1 MSRKIYCLLLAF
13 VLVLSVSC
21 VAASDANQTAAT
33 LTQADETDGIQKVT
47 YENTISNES
56 TSETNGEQY
65 TMDLKSNIDDYGT
78 LTANV
83 TVNESVKGNITF
95 SINYTGNEIY
105 NQTVAIENGSASFSG
120 YATNASGTYI
130 VTATY
135 TGDAN
140 LTSKTINKILMITRN
155 SPDLEIVSK
164 IINDMGNIQVNIT
177 LNRNA
182 TGNITLAFNDT
193 KKIIEIVNGTA
204 ILENYILEKGNYTMQ
219 AYYDGDRDYF
229 KAVKNDTLKVEKSTT
244 ELRIDSLVSET
255 GMMDIEAFVNEN
267 ATGNITITITNA
279 NGTTI
284 QTTQQTAI
292 NGTVILDPIFVEN
305 NTYIINATYTGDDN
319 YYKATN
325 TTNIEITKK
334 QTNIIITSV
343 KVDDLGNINVI
354 IKIDENATGNITL
367 TFNDTEETLEIIN
380 GTATLE
386 NYRLAKGNYTITA
399 TYPENENY
407 FKGNANEIININ
419 KNTTELTINILV
431 SETGMMDITAY
442 INENATGNITIT
454 ITDANGTT
462 IQTTQQTTING
473 TVIPDPIFVENNTY
487 TINATYTGDN
497 NYYKATNSIN
507 IEITKKQAKLN
518 ITSVKVDDLGNI
530 SVNIT
535 IDENATGNI
544 TLAFNDNEVT
554 IPIANGTATL
564 ENYRLAKGNYTIT
577 ATYPENENYF
587 KAIANETLDVK
598 HTPELSIN
606 VESDEYGVQTVTL
619 TIDENAT
626 GNITLYIIGNTSILD
641 FEKAIENGTVIF
653 NNITLEKDNYTFI
666 AEYEGDDNY
675 YKANATDTFNV
686 TKSVPTLESIA
697 TVYDNVIVV
706 NTNITNTTTGNVTY
720 RFLLNGTEVRKV
732 SIAING
738 TDASYIDTQIFQK
751 GNYTVIIEYPGD
763 ENYYKANTTVN
774 ATIAKNTPE
783 ITINITTDEYGTTT
797 ISANST
803 APGNITIDVFDSTS
817 QVIISENNTYIG
829 QFQKGNYTIIAI
841 YPENDEYFTT
851 AEQKTF
857 EIAKSIANITANT
870 TVTDNIIVIKTEITN
885 TTTGN
890 VTYTFLI
897 NGTVIK
903 QATVAING
911 TDASY
916 TDKILQKGNY
926 TIIVEY
932 PGDEN
937 YYKANTTVNATI
949 AKNTP
954 EITINIT
961 TDEYGTTTIS
971 ANSTAPGNITIDVF
985 DSTSQVIISENNTYI
1000 GQFQKGNYTIIAIY
1014 PENDEYFTTAEQ
1026 KTFEIA
1032 KSIANIT
1039 ANTTVTDNIIVIK
1052 TEITN
1057 TTTGNVTY
1065 TFLINGTVIKQATV
1079 AINGTDASYTDK
1091 ILQKGNYTILIEY
1104 AGDENYYKTNTTL
1117 NATIAKNTPEITIEI
1132 TTDEYGTTTITA
1144 KANVTG
1150 NITLELLNTT
1160 VNNTYTGKIAKGNY
1174 TIVATSPEDEENF
1187 QSVKNATLIISKDIP
1202 AMNAILTMDE
1212 NIVFIETA
1220 MYENATGNV
1229 TYAVYRNGTFI
1240 KEESV
1245 EIINGIA
1252 KFTDRLVKG
1261 QYDFFIEY
1269 QGDDNYF
1276 KANTTLNTSVDKV
1289 MPEINYSV
1297 EINGKNVIIYVNIE
1311 NATGIVEY
1319 SSAIDK
1325 YNKTLSKGSTLFN
1338 GTYPAGNNT
1347 VTLKYYGDDANFKTT
1362 KEIAFFIKQSTTV
1375 KAGSVSVI
1383 YANTTKVTVTL
1394 TGENGPINNA
1404 TVQITFNGKTYKAK
1418 TGSNG
1423 KVTISVSGSV
1433 LPKSYTCTVKF
1444 AGDNTSLASSG
1455 KFKITVKKATPKIVA
1470 SKKTYKVST
1479 KIKKYT
1485 VTLKNHK
1492 NKPIKKNKVSLKVNG
1507 KTYKVTTN
1515 TKGQAIFKITN
1526 LKKSAKFIALIKY
1539 TGNNYYNTVS
1549 KKVILTVKR

>member
-1 MSRKIYCLLLAF
+1 M
-13 VLVLSVSC
+13 
-21 VAASDANQTAAT
+21 
-33 LTQADETDGIQKVT
+33 
-47 YENTISNES
+47 
-56 TSETNGEQY
+56 
-65 TMDLKSNIDDYGT
+65 
-78 LTANV
+78 
-83 TVNESVKGNITF
+83 
-95 SINYTGNEIY
+95 
-105 NQTVAIENGSASFSG
+105 
-120 YATNASGTYI
+120 
-130 VTATY
+130 
-135 TGDAN
+135 
-140 LTSKTINKILMITRN
+140 
-155 SPDLEIVSK
+155 
-164 IINDMGNIQVNIT
+164 
-177 LNRNA
+177 
-182 TGNITLAFNDT
+182 
-193 KKIIEIVNGTA
+193 
-204 ILENYILEKGNYTMQ
+204 
-219 AYYDGDRDYF
+219 
-229 KAVKNDTLKVEKSTT
+229 
-244 ELRIDSLVSET
+244 
-255 GMMDIEAFVNEN
+255 
-267 ATGNITITITNA
+267 
-279 NGTTI
+279 
-284 QTTQQTAI
+284 
-292 NGTVILDPIFVEN
+292 
-305 NTYIINATYTGDDN
+305 
-319 YYKATN
+319 
-325 TTNIEITKK
+325 
-334 QTNIIITSV
+334 
-343 KVDDLGNINVI
+343 
-354 IKIDENATGNITL
+354 
-367 TFNDTEETLEIIN
+367 
-380 GTATLE
+380 
-386 NYRLAKGNYTITA
+386 
-399 TYPENENY
+399 
-407 FKGNANEIININ
+407 
-419 KNTTELTINILV
+419 
-431 SETGMMDITAY
+431 
-442 INENATGNITIT
+442 
-454 ITDANGTT
+454 
-462 IQTTQQTTING
+462 
-473 TVIPDPIFVENNTY
+473 
-487 TINATYTGDN
+487 
-497 NYYKATNSIN
+497 
-507 IEITKKQAKLN
+507 
-518 ITSVKVDDLGNI
+518 
-530 SVNIT
+530 
-535 IDENATGNI
+535 
-544 TLAFNDNEVT
+544 
-554 IPIANGTATL
+554 
-564 ENYRLAKGNYTIT
+564 
-577 ATYPENENYF
+577 
-587 KAIANETLDVK
+587 DVK

-720 RFLLNGTEVRKV
+720 TFLLNGTEVRKV

-738 TDASYIDTQIFQK
+738 TDASYTDKILQK
-751 GNYTVIIEYPGD
+751 GNYTVIVEYPGD
-763 ENYYKANTTVN
+763 ENYYKTNTTVN

-803 APGNITIDVFDSTS
+803 APGNITIDVLDSTS

-829 QFQKGNYTIIAI
+829 QFEKGNYTIMAT
-841 YPENDEYFTT
+841 YEENDEYFS
-851 AEQKTF
+851 AVEFNEF
-857 EIAKSIANITANT
+857 EIAKSIANITANA

-903 QATVAING
+903 QATVAINE

-926 TIIVEY
+926 TILIEY
-932 PGDEN
+932 TGDEN
-937 YYKANTTVNATI
+937 YYKANATVNATI

-954 EITINIT
+954 QITIEIT

-971 ANSTAPGNITIDVF
+971 ANSTAPGNITIDVL

-1000 GQFQKGNYTIIAIY
+1000 GQFEKGNYTIMATY
-1014 PENDEYFTTAEQ
+1014 EENDEYFSAVEFNE
-1026 KTFEIA
+1026 FEIA

-1039 ANTTVTDNIIVIK
+1039 ANATVTDNIIVIK

-1079 AINGTDASYTDK
+1079 AINETDASYTDK

-1104 AGDENYYKTNTTL
+1104 TGDENYYKANATV
-1117 NATIAKNTPEITIEI
+1117 NATIAKNTPQITIEI

-1212 NIVFIETA
+1212 NILFIETA

-1289 MPEINYSV
+1289 MPEIDYSI

-1319 SSAIDK
+1319 SSAIDN

-1347 VTLKYYGDDANFKTT
+1347 VILKYYGDDANFKTT

-1383 YANTTKVTVTL
+1383 YANVANVTVTL
-1394 TGENGPINNA
+1394 TGENGPIDNA

-1433 LPKSYTCTVKF
+1433 LPKAYTCTVKF

-1479 KIKKYT
+1479 KVKKYT

-1492 NKPIKKNKVSLKVNG
+1492 NKPIKKTKVSLKVNG
-1507 KTYKVTTN
+1507 KTYKVVTN

-1539 TGNNYYNTVS
+1539 AGNKYYNAVS

>member
-21 VAASDANQTAAT
+21 VAASDANQTADT

-255 GMMDIEAFVNEN
+255 GMIDIEAFVNEN

-305 NTYIINATYTGDDN
+305 NTYTINATYTGDNN

-325 TTNIEITKK
+325 SINIEITKK
-334 QTNIIITSV
+334 QAKLNITSV
-343 KVDDLGNINVI
+343 KVDDLGNISVNI
-354 IKIDENATGNITL
+354 TIDENATGNITL
-367 TFNDTEETLEIIN
+367 AFNDNEVTIPIAN

-606 VESDEYGVQTVTL
+606 VESVEYRVQTVTL

-720 RFLLNGTEVRKV
+720 TFRINGTVIKQATV
-732 SIAING
+732 AING
-738 TDASYIDTQIFQK
+738 TDASYTDKILQK
-751 GNYTVIIEYPGD
+751 GNYTILIEYPGD
-763 ENYYKANTTVN
+763 ENYYKTNTTLN

-803 APGNITIDVFDSTS
+803 APGNITIDVLDSTS

-829 QFQKGNYTIIAI
+829 QFQKGNYTIMAT
-841 YPENDEYFTT
+841 YEENDEYFSA
-851 AEQKTF
+851 AEFNEF
-857 EIAKSIANITANT
+857 EIAKSIANITANS

-890 VTYTFLI
+890 VTYTFR
-897 NGTVIK
+897 
-903 QATVAING
+903 
-911 TDASY
+911 
-916 TDKILQKGNY
+916 
-926 TIIVEY
+926 
-932 PGDEN
+932 
-937 YYKANTTVNATI
+937 
-949 AKNTP
+949 
-954 EITINIT
+954 
-961 TDEYGTTTIS
+961 
-971 ANSTAPGNITIDVF
+971 
-985 DSTSQVIISENNTYI
+985 
-1000 GQFQKGNYTIIAIY
+1000 
-1014 PENDEYFTTAEQ
+1014 
-1026 KTFEIA
+1026 
-1032 KSIANIT
+1032 
-1039 ANTTVTDNIIVIK
+1039 
-1052 TEITN
+1052 
-1057 TTTGNVTY
+1057 
-1065 TFLINGTVIKQATV
+1065 INGTVIKQATV

-1104 AGDENYYKTNTTL
+1104 PGDENYYKTNTTL

-1229 TYAVYRNGTFI
+1229 TYAAYRNGTFI

-1269 QGDDNYF
+1269 QGDNNYF

-1383 YANTTKVTVTL
+1383 YANTAKVTVTL

>member
-407 FKGNANEIININ
+407 FK
-419 KNTTELTINILV
+419 
-431 SETGMMDITAY
+431 
-442 INENATGNITIT
+442 
-454 ITDANGTT
+454 
-462 IQTTQQTTING
+462 
-473 TVIPDPIFVENNTY
+473 
-487 TINATYTGDN
+487 
-497 NYYKATNSIN
+497 
-507 IEITKKQAKLN
+507 
-518 ITSVKVDDLGNI
+518 
-530 SVNIT
+530 
-535 IDENATGNI
+535 
-544 TLAFNDNEVT
+544 
-554 IPIANGTATL
+554 
-564 ENYRLAKGNYTIT
+564 
-577 ATYPENENYF
+577 
-587 KAIANETLDVK
+587 AIANETLDVK

-829 QFQKGNYTIIAI
+829 QFQKGNYTIMAT
-841 YPENDEYFTT
+841 YEENDEYFSA
-851 AEQKTF
+851 AEFNEF
-857 EIAKSIANITANT
+857 EIAKSIANITAN
-870 TVTDNIIVIKTEITN
+870 
-885 TTTGN
+885 
-890 VTYTFLI
+890 
-897 NGTVIK
+897 
-903 QATVAING
+903 
-911 TDASY
+911 S
-916 TDKILQKGNY
+916 
-926 TIIVEY
+926 
-932 PGDEN
+932 
-937 YYKANTTVNATI
+937 
-949 AKNTP
+949 
-954 EITINIT
+954 
-961 TDEYGTTTIS
+961 
-971 ANSTAPGNITIDVF
+971 
-985 DSTSQVIISENNTYI
+985 
-1000 GQFQKGNYTIIAIY
+1000 
-1014 PENDEYFTTAEQ
+1014 
-1026 KTFEIA
+1026 
-1032 KSIANIT
+1032 
-1039 ANTTVTDNIIVIK
+1039 TVTDNIIVIK

>member
-21 VAASDANQTAAT
+21 VAASDANQTADT

-255 GMMDIEAFVNEN
+255 GMIDIEAFVNEN

-305 NTYIINATYTGDDN
+305 NTYTINATYTGDNN

-325 TTNIEITKK
+325 SINIEITKK
-334 QTNIIITSV
+334 QAKLNITSV
-343 KVDDLGNINVI
+343 KVDDLGNISVNI
-354 IKIDENATGNITL
+354 TIDENATGNITL
-367 TFNDTEETLEIIN
+367 AFNDNEVTIPIAN

-606 VESDEYGVQTVTL
+606 VESVEYRVQTVTL

-803 APGNITIDVFDSTS
+803 APGNITIDVLDSTS

-841 YPENDEYFTT
+841 YPENDEYFAT

-857 EIAKSIANITANT
+857 EIAKSIANITAN
-870 TVTDNIIVIKTEITN
+870 
-885 TTTGN
+885 
-890 VTYTFLI
+890 
-897 NGTVIK
+897 
-903 QATVAING
+903 A
-911 TDASY
+911 
-916 TDKILQKGNY
+916 
-926 TIIVEY
+926 
-932 PGDEN
+932 
-937 YYKANTTVNATI
+937 
-949 AKNTP
+949 
-954 EITINIT
+954 
-961 TDEYGTTTIS
+961 
-971 ANSTAPGNITIDVF
+971 
-985 DSTSQVIISENNTYI
+985 
-1000 GQFQKGNYTIIAIY
+1000 
-1014 PENDEYFTTAEQ
+1014 
-1026 KTFEIA
+1026 
-1032 KSIANIT
+1032 
-1039 ANTTVTDNIIVIK
+1039 TVTDNIIVIK

-1229 TYAVYRNGTFI
+1229 TYAAYRNGTFI

-1269 QGDDNYF
+1269 QGDNNYF

-1383 YANTTKVTVTL
+1383 YANTAKVTVTL

>member
-21 VAASDANQTAAT
+21 VAASDANQTADT

-65 TMDLKSNIDDYGT
+65 TMDLKNNIDDYGT

-95 SINYTGNEIY
+95 SINYTEKEIY

-120 YATNASGTYI
+120 YTINASGTYI

-135 TGDAN
+135 AGDAN
-140 LTSKTINKILMITRN
+140 LTSKTINKLLNITRN

-204 ILENYILEKGNYTMQ
+204 ILENYILEKGNYTIQ

-229 KAVKNDTLKVEKSTT
+229 KAVKNDTLNVEKSIT

-255 GMMDIEAFVNEN
+255 GMMDIGAFVNEN
-267 ATGNITITITNA
+267 ATGNITITITDA

-292 NGTVILDPIFVEN
+292 NGTVTLDPIFVEN
-305 NTYIINATYTGDDN
+305 NTYTINATYTGDDN

-325 TTNIEITKK
+325 TTNIKITKK
-334 QTNIIITSV
+334 QTNLYINTV

-367 TFNDTEETLEIIN
+367 AFNDTEETLEIIN

-407 FKGNANEIININ
+407 FKGIANEIININ

-431 SETGMMDITAY
+431 SETGMMDIEAFV
-442 INENATGNITIT
+442 NENATGNITIT

-462 IQTTQQTTING
+462 IQTTQQTAING
-473 TVIPDPIFVENNTY
+473 TVILDPIFVENNTY
-487 TINATYTGDN
+487 TINAIYTGDD
-497 NYYKATNSIN
+497 NYYKATNTVN

-518 ITSVKVDDLGNI
+518 ITSVKVDNLGNI

-544 TLAFNDNEVT
+544 TLTFNDTEVT

-564 ENYRLAKGNYTIT
+564 ENYRLAKGNYTII

-697 TVYDNVIVV
+697 TIYNNVIVV

-751 GNYTVIIEYPGD
+751 GNYTV
-763 ENYYKANTTVN
+763 
-774 ATIAKNTPE
+774 
-783 ITINITTDEYGTTT
+783 
-797 ISANST
+797 
-803 APGNITIDVFDSTS
+803 
-817 QVIISENNTYIG
+817 
-829 QFQKGNYTIIAI
+829 
-841 YPENDEYFTT
+841 
-851 AEQKTF
+851 
-857 EIAKSIANITANT
+857 
-870 TVTDNIIVIKTEITN
+870 
-885 TTTGN
+885 
-890 VTYTFLI
+890 
-897 NGTVIK
+897 
-903 QATVAING
+903 
-911 TDASY
+911 
-916 TDKILQKGNY
+916 
-926 TIIVEY
+926 IVEY

-985 DSTSQVIISENNTYI
+985 DSESQVLISENNTHI
-1000 GQFQKGNYTIIAIY
+1000 GQFQKGNYTIMATY
-1014 PENDEYFTTAEQ
+1014 EENDEYFSAVEFNE
-1026 KTFEIA
+1026 FEIA

-1039 ANTTVTDNIIVIK
+1039 ANATVTDNIIVIK

-1104 AGDENYYKTNTTL
+1104 TGDENYYKANATV
-1117 NATIAKNTPEITIEI
+1117 NATIAKNTPQITINI

-1212 NIVFIETA
+1212 NILFIETA

-1289 MPEINYSV
+1289 MPEIDYSI

-1319 SSAIDK
+1319 SSAIDN

-1347 VTLKYYGDDANFKTT
+1347 VILKYYGDDANFKTT

-1383 YANTTKVTVTL
+1383 YANVANVTVTL

-1433 LPKSYTCTVKF
+1433 LPKAYTCTVKF

-1479 KIKKYT
+1479 KVKKYT

-1492 NKPIKKNKVSLKVNG
+1492 NNPIKKTKVSLKVNG
-1507 KTYKVTTN
+1507 KTYKVVTN

-1539 TGNNYYNTVS
+1539 AGNKYYNAVS

>member
-407 FKGNANEIININ
+407 FKGIANEIININ

-431 SETGMMDITAY
+431 SETGMMDIEAFV
-442 INENATGNITIT
+442 NENATGNITIT

-462 IQTTQQTTING
+462 IQTTQQTAING
-473 TVIPDPIFVENNTY
+473 TVTLDPIFVENNTY
-487 TINATYTGDN
+487 TINAIYTGDD
-497 NYYKATNSIN
+497 NYYKATNTTN
-507 IEITKKQAKLN
+507 IKITKKQAKLN

-577 ATYPENENYF
+577 ATYLENENYF

-903 QATVAING
+903 QATVAIN
-911 TDASY
+911 
-916 TDKILQKGNY
+916 
-926 TIIVEY
+926 E
-932 PGDEN
+932 
-937 YYKANTTVNATI
+937 
-949 AKNTP
+949 
-954 EITINIT
+954 
-961 TDEYGTTTIS
+961 
-971 ANSTAPGNITIDVF
+971 
-985 DSTSQVIISENNTYI
+985 
-1000 GQFQKGNYTIIAIY
+1000 
-1014 PENDEYFTTAEQ
+1014 
-1026 KTFEIA
+1026 
-1032 KSIANIT
+1032 
-1039 ANTTVTDNIIVIK
+1039 
-1052 TEITN
+1052 
-1057 TTTGNVTY
+1057 
-1065 TFLINGTVIKQATV
+1065 
-1079 AINGTDASYTDK
+1079 TDASYTDK

-1104 AGDENYYKTNTTL
+1104 TGDENYYKANATV
-1117 NATIAKNTPEITIEI
+1117 NATIAKNTPQITIEI

>member
-21 VAASDANQTAAT
+21 VAASDANQTADT

-255 GMMDIEAFVNEN
+255 GMMDIEAFINEN

-284 QTTQQTAI
+284 QTTQQTTI

-305 NTYIINATYTGDDN
+305 NTYTINATYTGDNN

-454 ITDANGTT
+454 ITNANGTT

-564 ENYRLAKGNYTIT
+564 KNYRLAKGNYTIT

-763 ENYYKANTTVN
+763 ENYYKTNTTLN
-774 ATIAKNTPE
+774 ATIAKNTPK
-783 ITINITTDEYGTTT
+783 ITINITTDEYGTT

-829 QFQKGNYTIIAI
+829 QFQKGNYTIMAT
-841 YPENDEYFTT
+841 YEENDEYFSA
-851 AEQKTF
+851 AEFNEF
-857 EIAKSIANITANT
+857 EIAKSIANITAN
-870 TVTDNIIVIKTEITN
+870 
-885 TTTGN
+885 
-890 VTYTFLI
+890 
-897 NGTVIK
+897 
-903 QATVAING
+903 
-911 TDASY
+911 S
-916 TDKILQKGNY
+916 
-926 TIIVEY
+926 
-932 PGDEN
+932 
-937 YYKANTTVNATI
+937 
-949 AKNTP
+949 
-954 EITINIT
+954 
-961 TDEYGTTTIS
+961 
-971 ANSTAPGNITIDVF
+971 
-985 DSTSQVIISENNTYI
+985 
-1000 GQFQKGNYTIIAIY
+1000 
-1014 PENDEYFTTAEQ
+1014 
-1026 KTFEIA
+1026 
-1032 KSIANIT
+1032 
-1039 ANTTVTDNIIVIK
+1039 TVTDNIIVIK

-1117 NATIAKNTPEITIEI
+1117 NATIAKNTPKITINI
-1132 TTDEYGTTTITA
+1132 TTDEYGT
-1144 KANVTG
+1144 
-1150 NITLELLNTT
+1150 E
-1160 VNNTYTGKIAKGNY
+1160 
-1174 TIVATSPEDEENF
+1174 TSHWNC
-1187 QSVKNATLIISKDIP
+1187 
-1202 AMNAILTMDE
+1202 
-1212 NIVFIETA
+1212 
-1220 MYENATGNV
+1220 
-1229 TYAVYRNGTFI
+1229 
-1240 KEESV
+1240 
-1245 EIINGIA
+1245 
-1252 KFTDRLVKG
+1252 
-1261 QYDFFIEY
+1261 
-1269 QGDDNYF
+1269 
-1276 KANTTLNTSVDKV
+1276 
-1289 MPEINYSV
+1289 
-1297 EINGKNVIIYVNIE
+1297 
-1311 NATGIVEY
+1311 
-1319 SSAIDK
+1319 
-1325 YNKTLSKGSTLFN
+1325 STL
-1338 GTYPAGNNT
+1338 P
-1347 VTLKYYGDDANFKTT
+1347 
-1362 KEIAFFIKQSTTV
+1362 
-1375 KAGSVSVI
+1375 
-1383 YANTTKVTVTL
+1383 
-1394 TGENGPINNA
+1394 
-1404 TVQITFNGKTYKAK
+1404 
-1418 TGSNG
+1418 
-1423 KVTISVSGSV
+1423 
-1433 LPKSYTCTVKF
+1433 
-1444 AGDNTSLASSG
+1444 
-1455 KFKITVKKATPKIVA
+1455 
-1470 SKKTYKVST
+1470 
-1479 KIKKYT
+1479 
-1485 VTLKNHK
+1485 
-1492 NKPIKKNKVSLKVNG
+1492 
-1507 KTYKVTTN
+1507 
-1515 TKGQAIFKITN
+1515 
-1526 LKKSAKFIALIKY
+1526 
-1539 TGNNYYNTVS
+1539 
-1549 KKVILTVKR
+1549 

>member
-21 VAASDANQTAAT
+21 VAASDANQTADT

-78 LTANV
+78 LTGNV

-95 SINYTGNEIY
+95 SINDTEKEIY

-120 YATNASGTYI
+120 YAINASGKYI

-140 LTSKTINKILMITRN
+140 LTSKTINKLLMITRN

-204 ILENYILEKGNYTMQ
+204 ILENYILEKGNYTIQ

-229 KAVKNDTLKVEKSTT
+229 KAVKNDTLNVEKSIT

-255 GMMDIEAFVNEN
+255 GMMDIGAFVNEN
-267 ATGNITITITNA
+267 ATGNITITITDA

-305 NTYIINATYTGDDN
+305 NTYTINATYTGDDN

-325 TTNIEITKK
+325 TTNIKITKK
-334 QTNIIITSV
+334 QTNLYINTV

-367 TFNDTEETLEIIN
+367 AFNDTEETLEIIN

-407 FKGNANEIININ
+407 FKGIANEIININ

-431 SETGMMDITAY
+431 SETGMMDIEAFV
-442 INENATGNITIT
+442 NENATGNITIT

-462 IQTTQQTTING
+462 IQTTQQTAING
-473 TVIPDPIFVENNTY
+473 TVTLDPIFVENNTY
-487 TINATYTGDN
+487 TINAIYTGDD
-497 NYYKATNSIN
+497 NYYKATNTTN
-507 IEITKKQAKLN
+507 IKITKKQAKLN

-577 ATYPENENYF
+577 ATYLENENYF

-738 TDASYIDTQIFQK
+738 TDASYTDKILQK
-751 GNYTVIIEYPGD
+751 GNYTVIVEYPGD
-763 ENYYKANTTVN
+763 ENYYKTNTTVN

-803 APGNITIDVFDSTS
+803 APGNITIDVFDSES
-817 QVIISENNTYIG
+817 QVLISENNTYIG
-829 QFQKGNYTIIAI
+829 QFEKGNYTIMAT
-841 YPENDEYFTT
+841 YEENDEYFS
-851 AEQKTF
+851 AVEFNEF
-857 EIAKSIANITANT
+857 EIAKSIANITANA

-903 QATVAING
+903 QATVAIN
-911 TDASY
+911 
-916 TDKILQKGNY
+916 
-926 TIIVEY
+926 E
-932 PGDEN
+932 
-937 YYKANTTVNATI
+937 
-949 AKNTP
+949 
-954 EITINIT
+954 
-961 TDEYGTTTIS
+961 
-971 ANSTAPGNITIDVF
+971 
-985 DSTSQVIISENNTYI
+985 
-1000 GQFQKGNYTIIAIY
+1000 
-1014 PENDEYFTTAEQ
+1014 
-1026 KTFEIA
+1026 
-1032 KSIANIT
+1032 
-1039 ANTTVTDNIIVIK
+1039 
-1052 TEITN
+1052 
-1057 TTTGNVTY
+1057 
-1065 TFLINGTVIKQATV
+1065 
-1079 AINGTDASYTDK
+1079 TDASYTDK

-1104 AGDENYYKTNTTL
+1104 TGDENYYKANATV
-1117 NATIAKNTPEITIEI
+1117 NATIAKNTPQITIEI

-1212 NIVFIETA
+1212 NILFIETA

-1289 MPEINYSV
+1289 MPEIDYSI

-1319 SSAIDK
+1319 SSAIDN

-1347 VTLKYYGDDANFKTT
+1347 VILKYYGDDANFKTT

-1383 YANTTKVTVTL
+1383 YANVANVTVTL
-1394 TGENGPINNA
+1394 TGENGPIDNA

-1433 LPKSYTCTVKF
+1433 LPKAYTCTVKF

-1479 KIKKYT
+1479 KVKKYT

-1492 NKPIKKNKVSLKVNG
+1492 NKPIKKTKVSLKVNG
-1507 KTYKVTTN
+1507 KTYKVVTN

-1539 TGNNYYNTVS
+1539 AGNKYYNAVS

>member
-1 MSRKIYCLLLAF
+1 MSRKIYCLLIAF
-13 VLVLSVSC
+13 ILVLSVSC
-21 VAASDANQTAAT
+21 VAASDANQTADT
-33 LTQADETDGIQKVT
+33 LTQTDEIDGIQKVT
-47 YENTISNES
+47 NENTISNES

-78 LTANV
+78 LTGNV

-95 SINYTGNEIY
+95 SINYTEKEIY

-120 YATNASGTYI
+120 YTINASGTYI

-135 TGDAN
+135 AGDAN
-140 LTSKTINKILMITRN
+140 LTSKTINKLLMITRN

-182 TGNITLAFNDT
+182 TGNITLTFNDT

-204 ILENYILEKGNYTMQ
+204 ILENYILEKGNYTIQ

-229 KAVKNDTLKVEKSTT
+229 KAVKNDTLNVEKSTT

-255 GMMDIEAFVNEN
+255 GMMDITAFV
-267 ATGNITITITNA
+267 
-279 NGTTI
+279 
-284 QTTQQTAI
+284 
-292 NGTVILDPIFVEN
+292 
-305 NTYIINATYTGDDN
+305 
-319 YYKATN
+319 
-325 TTNIEITKK
+325 
-334 QTNIIITSV
+334 
-343 KVDDLGNINVI
+343 
-354 IKIDENATGNITL
+354 
-367 TFNDTEETLEIIN
+367 
-380 GTATLE
+380 
-386 NYRLAKGNYTITA
+386 
-399 TYPENENY
+399 
-407 FKGNANEIININ
+407 
-419 KNTTELTINILV
+419 
-431 SETGMMDITAY
+431 
-442 INENATGNITIT
+442 NENATGNITIT

-462 IQTTQQTTING
+462 IQTTQQTAING
-473 TVIPDPIFVENNTY
+473 TVTLDPIFVENNTY
-487 TINATYTGDN
+487 TINATYTGDD
-497 NYYKATNSIN
+497 NYYKATNTTN
-507 IEITKKQAKLN
+507 IKITKKQAKLN

-544 TLAFNDNEVT
+544 TLAFNDTEET
-554 IPIANGTATL
+554 LEIINGTATL

-598 HTPELSIN
+598 HTPELNIN

-626 GNITLYIIGNTSILD
+626 GNITLYIIGNTSSLY

-675 YKANATDTFNV
+675 YKANATDPFNV

-720 RFLLNGTEVRKV
+720 TFLLNGTEVRKV
-732 SIAING
+732 SI
-738 TDASYIDTQIFQK
+738 
-751 GNYTVIIEYPGD
+751 
-763 ENYYKANTTVN
+763 
-774 ATIAKNTPE
+774 
-783 ITINITTDEYGTTT
+783 
-797 ISANST
+797 
-803 APGNITIDVFDSTS
+803 
-817 QVIISENNTYIG
+817 
-829 QFQKGNYTIIAI
+829 
-841 YPENDEYFTT
+841 
-851 AEQKTF
+851 
-857 EIAKSIANITANT
+857 
-870 TVTDNIIVIKTEITN
+870 
-885 TTTGN
+885 
-890 VTYTFLI
+890 
-897 NGTVIK
+897 
-903 QATVAING
+903 
-911 TDASY
+911 
-916 TDKILQKGNY
+916 
-926 TIIVEY
+926 
-932 PGDEN
+932 
-937 YYKANTTVNATI
+937 
-949 AKNTP
+949 
-954 EITINIT
+954 
-961 TDEYGTTTIS
+961 
-971 ANSTAPGNITIDVF
+971 
-985 DSTSQVIISENNTYI
+985 
-1000 GQFQKGNYTIIAIY
+1000 
-1014 PENDEYFTTAEQ
+1014 
-1026 KTFEIA
+1026 
-1032 KSIANIT
+1032 
-1039 ANTTVTDNIIVIK
+1039 
-1052 TEITN
+1052 
-1057 TTTGNVTY
+1057 
-1065 TFLINGTVIKQATV
+1065 

-1104 AGDENYYKTNTTL
+1104 TGDENYYKTNTTL

-1212 NIVFIETA
+1212 NILFIETA

-1229 TYAVYRNGTFI
+1229 TYTVYRNGTFI

-1289 MPEINYSV
+1289 MPEIDYSI

-1319 SSAIDK
+1319 SSAIDN

-1347 VTLKYYGDDANFKTT
+1347 VILKYYGDDANFKTT

-1394 TGENGPINNA
+1394 TGENGPIDNA

-1433 LPKSYTCTVKF
+1433 LPKAYTCTVKF

-1479 KIKKYT
+1479 KVKKYT

-1492 NKPIKKNKVSLKVNG
+1492 NKPIKKTKVSLKVNG
-1507 KTYKVTTN
+1507 KTYKVVTN

-1539 TGNNYYNTVS
+1539 AGNKYYNAVS

>member
-21 VAASDANQTAAT
+21 VAASDANQTADT

-803 APGNITIDVFDSTS
+803 APGNITIDVLDSTS

-829 QFQKGNYTIIAI
+829 QFQKGNYTIMAT
-841 YPENDEYFTT
+841 YEENDEYFSA
-851 AEQKTF
+851 AEFNEF
-857 EIAKSIANITANT
+857 EIAKSIANITAN
-870 TVTDNIIVIKTEITN
+870 
-885 TTTGN
+885 
-890 VTYTFLI
+890 
-897 NGTVIK
+897 
-903 QATVAING
+903 A
-911 TDASY
+911 
-916 TDKILQKGNY
+916 
-926 TIIVEY
+926 
-932 PGDEN
+932 
-937 YYKANTTVNATI
+937 
-949 AKNTP
+949 
-954 EITINIT
+954 
-961 TDEYGTTTIS
+961 
-971 ANSTAPGNITIDVF
+971 
-985 DSTSQVIISENNTYI
+985 
-1000 GQFQKGNYTIIAIY
+1000 
-1014 PENDEYFTTAEQ
+1014 
-1026 KTFEIA
+1026 
-1032 KSIANIT
+1032 
-1039 ANTTVTDNIIVIK
+1039 TVTDNIIVIK

>member
-1 MSRKIYCLLLAF
+1 M
-13 VLVLSVSC
+13 
-21 VAASDANQTAAT
+21 QTE
-33 LTQADETDGIQKVT
+33 QQSKPHNKPQSTD
-47 YENTISNES
+47 N
-56 TSETNGEQY
+56 
-65 TMDLKSNIDDYGT
+65 
-78 LTANV
+78 
-83 TVNESVKGNITF
+83 
-95 SINYTGNEIY
+95 
-105 NQTVAIENGSASFSG
+105 
-120 YATNASGTYI
+120 
-130 VTATY
+130 TY
-135 TGDAN
+135 T
-140 LTSKTINKILMITRN
+140 
-155 SPDLEIVSK
+155 
-164 IINDMGNIQVNIT
+164 
-177 LNRNA
+177 
-182 TGNITLAFNDT
+182 
-193 KKIIEIVNGTA
+193 
-204 ILENYILEKGNYTMQ
+204 
-219 AYYDGDRDYF
+219 
-229 KAVKNDTLKVEKSTT
+229 
-244 ELRIDSLVSET
+244 
-255 GMMDIEAFVNEN
+255 
-267 ATGNITITITNA
+267 
-279 NGTTI
+279 
-284 QTTQQTAI
+284 
-292 NGTVILDPIFVEN
+292 
-305 NTYIINATYTGDDN
+305 INAIYTGDDN

-325 TTNIEITKK
+325 T
-334 QTNIIITSV
+334 V
-343 KVDDLGNINVI
+343 
-354 IKIDENATGNITL
+354 
-367 TFNDTEETLEIIN
+367 
-380 GTATLE
+380 
-386 NYRLAKGNYTITA
+386 
-399 TYPENENY
+399 
-407 FKGNANEIININ
+407 
-419 KNTTELTINILV
+419 
-431 SETGMMDITAY
+431 
-442 INENATGNITIT
+442 
-454 ITDANGTT
+454 
-462 IQTTQQTTING
+462 
-473 TVIPDPIFVENNTY
+473 
-487 TINATYTGDN
+487 
-497 NYYKATNSIN
+497 N

-518 ITSVKVDDLGNI
+518 ITSVKVDNLGNI

-544 TLAFNDNEVT
+544 TLTFNDTEVT

-564 ENYRLAKGNYTIT
+564 ENYRLAKGNYTII

-697 TVYDNVIVV
+697 TIYNNVIVV

-751 GNYTVIIEYPGD
+751 GNYTV
-763 ENYYKANTTVN
+763 
-774 ATIAKNTPE
+774 
-783 ITINITTDEYGTTT
+783 
-797 ISANST
+797 
-803 APGNITIDVFDSTS
+803 
-817 QVIISENNTYIG
+817 
-829 QFQKGNYTIIAI
+829 
-841 YPENDEYFTT
+841 
-851 AEQKTF
+851 
-857 EIAKSIANITANT
+857 
-870 TVTDNIIVIKTEITN
+870 
-885 TTTGN
+885 
-890 VTYTFLI
+890 
-897 NGTVIK
+897 
-903 QATVAING
+903 
-911 TDASY
+911 
-916 TDKILQKGNY
+916 
-926 TIIVEY
+926 IVEY

-985 DSTSQVIISENNTYI
+985 DSESQVLISENNTHI
-1000 GQFQKGNYTIIAIY
+1000 GQFQKGNYTIMATY
-1014 PENDEYFTTAEQ
+1014 EENDEYFSAVEFNE
-1026 KTFEIA
+1026 FEIA

-1039 ANTTVTDNIIVIK
+1039 ANATVTDNIIVIK

-1104 AGDENYYKTNTTL
+1104 TGDENYYKANATV
-1117 NATIAKNTPEITIEI
+1117 NATIAKNTPQITINI

-1212 NIVFIETA
+1212 NILFIETA

-1289 MPEINYSV
+1289 MPEIDYSI

-1319 SSAIDK
+1319 SSAIDN

-1347 VTLKYYGDDANFKTT
+1347 VILKYYGDDANFKTT

-1383 YANTTKVTVTL
+1383 YANVANVTVTL

-1433 LPKSYTCTVKF
+1433 LPKAYTCTVKF

-1479 KIKKYT
+1479 KVKKYT

-1492 NKPIKKNKVSLKVNG
+1492 NNPIKKTKVSLKVNG
-1507 KTYKVTTN
+1507 KTYKVVTN

-1539 TGNNYYNTVS
+1539 AGNKYYNAVS

>member
-21 VAASDANQTAAT
+21 VAASDANQTADT

-255 GMMDIEAFVNEN
+255 GMMDIEAFINEN

-284 QTTQQTAI
+284 QTTQQTTI

-305 NTYIINATYTGDDN
+305 NTYTINATYTGDNN

-454 ITDANGTT
+454 ITNANGTT

-473 TVIPDPIFVENNTY
+473 TVILDPIFVENNTY

-497 NYYKATNSIN
+497 NYYKATNTTN
-507 IEITKKQAKLN
+507 IEITKKQTN
-518 ITSVKVDDLGNI
+518 IIITSVKVDDLGNI
-530 SVNIT
+530 NVIIK

-544 TLAFNDNEVT
+544 TLTFNDTEET
-554 IPIANGTATL
+554 LEIINGTATL

-763 ENYYKANTTVN
+763 ENYYKTNTTLN
-774 ATIAKNTPE
+774 ATIAKNTPK

-829 QFQKGNYTIIAI
+829 QFQKGNYTIMAT
-841 YPENDEYFTT
+841 YEENDEYFSA
-851 AEQKTF
+851 AEFNEF
-857 EIAKSIANITANT
+857 EIAKSIANITAN
-870 TVTDNIIVIKTEITN
+870 
-885 TTTGN
+885 
-890 VTYTFLI
+890 
-897 NGTVIK
+897 
-903 QATVAING
+903 
-911 TDASY
+911 S
-916 TDKILQKGNY
+916 
-926 TIIVEY
+926 
-932 PGDEN
+932 
-937 YYKANTTVNATI
+937 
-949 AKNTP
+949 
-954 EITINIT
+954 
-961 TDEYGTTTIS
+961 
-971 ANSTAPGNITIDVF
+971 
-985 DSTSQVIISENNTYI
+985 
-1000 GQFQKGNYTIIAIY
+1000 
-1014 PENDEYFTTAEQ
+1014 
-1026 KTFEIA
+1026 
-1032 KSIANIT
+1032 
-1039 ANTTVTDNIIVIK
+1039 TVTDNIIVIK

-1117 NATIAKNTPEITIEI
+1117 NATIAKNTPKITINI

-1174 TIVATSPEDEENF
+1174 TIVATSPEDEENLKKK
-1187 QSVKNATLIISKDIP
+1187 KNATLIISKDIP

-1383 YANTTKVTVTL
+1383 YANTAKVTVTL

>member
-33 LTQADETDGIQKVT
+33 LTQADETKKKKKVT

-95 SINYTGNEIY
+95 SINDTEKEIY

-120 YATNASGTYI
+120 YAINASGKYI

-135 TGDAN
+135 AGDAN
-140 LTSKTINKILMITRN
+140 LTSKTINKLLNITRN

-774 ATIAKNTPE
+774 ATIAKNTPQ

-803 APGNITIDVFDSTS
+803 APGNIIIDVLDSTS

-829 QFQKGNYTIIAI
+829 QFQKGNYTIMAT
-841 YPENDEYFTT
+841 YEENDEYFSA
-851 AEQKTF
+851 AEFNEF
-857 EIAKSIANITANT
+857 EIAKSIANITANS

-903 QATVAING
+903 QATVAIN
-911 TDASY
+911 
-916 TDKILQKGNY
+916 
-926 TIIVEY
+926 E
-932 PGDEN
+932 
-937 YYKANTTVNATI
+937 
-949 AKNTP
+949 
-954 EITINIT
+954 
-961 TDEYGTTTIS
+961 
-971 ANSTAPGNITIDVF
+971 
-985 DSTSQVIISENNTYI
+985 
-1000 GQFQKGNYTIIAIY
+1000 
-1014 PENDEYFTTAEQ
+1014 
-1026 KTFEIA
+1026 
-1032 KSIANIT
+1032 
-1039 ANTTVTDNIIVIK
+1039 
-1052 TEITN
+1052 
-1057 TTTGNVTY
+1057 
-1065 TFLINGTVIKQATV
+1065 
-1079 AINGTDASYTDK
+1079 TDASYTDK

-1104 AGDENYYKTNTTL
+1104 TGDENYYKTNTTL

-1269 QGDDNYF
+1269 QGDNNYF

>member
-292 NGTVILDPIFVEN
+292 NGTVIL
-305 NTYIINATYTGDDN
+305 
-319 YYKATN
+319 
-325 TTNIEITKK
+325 
-334 QTNIIITSV
+334 
-343 KVDDLGNINVI
+343 
-354 IKIDENATGNITL
+354 
-367 TFNDTEETLEIIN
+367 
-380 GTATLE
+380 
-386 NYRLAKGNYTITA
+386 
-399 TYPENENY
+399 
-407 FKGNANEIININ
+407 
-419 KNTTELTINILV
+419 
-431 SETGMMDITAY
+431 
-442 INENATGNITIT
+442 
-454 ITDANGTT
+454 
-462 IQTTQQTTING
+462 
-473 TVIPDPIFVENNTY
+473 DPIFVENNTY

-857 EIAKSIANITANT
+857 EIAKSIANITAN
-870 TVTDNIIVIKTEITN
+870 
-885 TTTGN
+885 
-890 VTYTFLI
+890 
-897 NGTVIK
+897 
-903 QATVAING
+903 A
-911 TDASY
+911 
-916 TDKILQKGNY
+916 
-926 TIIVEY
+926 
-932 PGDEN
+932 
-937 YYKANTTVNATI
+937 
-949 AKNTP
+949 
-954 EITINIT
+954 
-961 TDEYGTTTIS
+961 
-971 ANSTAPGNITIDVF
+971 
-985 DSTSQVIISENNTYI
+985 
-1000 GQFQKGNYTIIAIY
+1000 
-1014 PENDEYFTTAEQ
+1014 
-1026 KTFEIA
+1026 
-1032 KSIANIT
+1032 
-1039 ANTTVTDNIIVIK
+1039 TVTDNIIVIK

-1383 YANTTKVTVTL
+1383 YANTAKVTVTL

>member
-305 NTYIINATYTGDDN
+305 NTYTINATYTGDNN

-829 QFQKGNYTIIAI
+829 QFQKGNYTIMAT
-841 YPENDEYFTT
+841 YEENDEYFSA
-851 AEQKTF
+851 AEFNEF
-857 EIAKSIANITANT
+857 EIAKSIANITAN
-870 TVTDNIIVIKTEITN
+870 
-885 TTTGN
+885 
-890 VTYTFLI
+890 
-897 NGTVIK
+897 
-903 QATVAING
+903 
-911 TDASY
+911 S
-916 TDKILQKGNY
+916 
-926 TIIVEY
+926 
-932 PGDEN
+932 
-937 YYKANTTVNATI
+937 
-949 AKNTP
+949 
-954 EITINIT
+954 
-961 TDEYGTTTIS
+961 
-971 ANSTAPGNITIDVF
+971 
-985 DSTSQVIISENNTYI
+985 
-1000 GQFQKGNYTIIAIY
+1000 
-1014 PENDEYFTTAEQ
+1014 
-1026 KTFEIA
+1026 
-1032 KSIANIT
+1032 
-1039 ANTTVTDNIIVIK
+1039 TVTDNIIVIK

>member
-21 VAASDANQTAAT
+21 VAASDANQTADT

-255 GMMDIEAFVNEN
+255 GMIDIEAFVNEN

-305 NTYIINATYTGDDN
+305 NTYTINATYTGDNN

-380 GTATLE
+380 GTTTLE

-606 VESDEYGVQTVTL
+606 VESVEYRVQTVTL

-803 APGNITIDVFDSTS
+803 APGNITIDVLDSTS

-829 QFQKGNYTIIAI
+829 QFQKGNYTIMAT
-841 YPENDEYFTT
+841 YEENDEYFSA
-851 AEQKTF
+851 AEFNEF
-857 EIAKSIANITANT
+857 EIAKSIANITAN
-870 TVTDNIIVIKTEITN
+870 
-885 TTTGN
+885 
-890 VTYTFLI
+890 
-897 NGTVIK
+897 
-903 QATVAING
+903 
-911 TDASY
+911 S
-916 TDKILQKGNY
+916 
-926 TIIVEY
+926 
-932 PGDEN
+932 
-937 YYKANTTVNATI
+937 
-949 AKNTP
+949 
-954 EITINIT
+954 
-961 TDEYGTTTIS
+961 
-971 ANSTAPGNITIDVF
+971 
-985 DSTSQVIISENNTYI
+985 
-1000 GQFQKGNYTIIAIY
+1000 
-1014 PENDEYFTTAEQ
+1014 
-1026 KTFEIA
+1026 
-1032 KSIANIT
+1032 
-1039 ANTTVTDNIIVIK
+1039 TVTDNIIVIK

-1229 TYAVYRNGTFI
+1229 TYAAYRNGTFI

-1269 QGDDNYF
+1269 QGDNNYF

-1383 YANTTKVTVTL
+1383 YANTAKVTVTL